1 MVCRWFSI
9 EFDQRG
15 SLIFTFTGLRAVGS
29 FLQPFCFFKFSNWR
43 KIKMTFKLKH
53 SLGKITSLLYVIFI
67 LFFSVSSQK
76 TFGQTVESDE
86 RALLNVDEGISFS
99 KDSLFLMNFRFRM
112 QNRAGFNTLDG
123 DDIRI
128 NEFEMR
134 VRRLRLR
141 FDGYILNPKF
151 QYYIQLG
158 FSKADLDLES
168 SGVAQPVRDA
178 IVYYFATKDLYFGFG
193 QSKLP
198 GNRQRVTSSG
208 NLQFADR
215 SIANGAFTLDR
226 DFGFFG
232 YFTKKTGGISL
243 FQLKGAVTTGEGR
256 NTSKTNNGL
265 AYTGRVEF
273 LPFGLFTNK
282 GDYSEGDIEFEENP
296 KLSIGMTLSRN
307 LKANRTGGQIGLPLF
322 EDRNLNSLI
331 IDGVFKH
338 RGHSVLTE
346 YFQRTSPDPITSNE
360 EGDIRYVQVG
370 QGLNVQVSKMVS
382 SNSELAVR
390 YAFVLPDQSISAFQ
404 ERIDEALLGYTYYIK
419 GHRIKLQG
427 NVGYKWLE
435 GLLRFENAGNSWTGM
450 FQVEFGI

>member
-1 MVCRWFSI
+1 MAI
-9 EFDQRG
+9 KMKM
-15 SLIFTFTGLRAVGS
+15 IFTLMSRS
-29 FLQPFCFFKFSNWR
+29 
-43 KIKMTFKLKH
+43 
-53 SLGKITSLLYVIFI
+53 GKIRAGLSVVFI
-67 LFFSVSSQK
+67 LFFSTYSRFS
-76 TFGQTVESDE
+76 FGQTVESDE

-99 KDSLFLMNFRFRM
+99 KDSLFLMNLRFRM

-123 DDIRI
+123 DDITI

-141 FDGYILNPKF
+141 FDGYILSPKF

-168 SGVAQPVRDA
+168 SDIAQPLRDA
-178 IVYYFATKDLYFGFG
+178 IVYYFARENLYFGFG

-208 NLQFADR
+208 NLQFSDR
-215 SIANGAFTLDR
+215 SIANAAFTIDR

-232 YFTKKTGGISL
+232 YYTKKTGDNSFL
-243 FQLKGAVTTGEGR
+243 LLKGAVTTGDGR
-256 NTSKTNNGL
+256 NASKNNNGL

-296 KLSIGMTLSRN
+296 KLALGLTLSRN
-307 LKANRTGGQIGLPLF
+307 LKATRTGGQIGMPLY
-322 EDRNLNSLI
+322 ENRNLNSLI
-331 IDGVFKH
+331 VDGVFKY
-338 RGHSVLTE
+338 RGNSILVE
-346 YFQRTSPDPITSNE
+346 YFQRKSPDPITSNE
-360 EGDIRYVQVG
+360 EGDIRFVQVG
-370 QGLNVQVSKMVS
+370 QGLNIQISKMVS
-382 SNSELAVR
+382 QKSEIAMR
-390 YAFVLPDQSISAFQ
+390 YSYVLPDQSISEFQ
-404 ERIDEALLGYTYYIK
+404 ERVDETLIGYTYYIN

-435 GLLRFENAGNSWTGM
+435 GFSSLENAGNSWTGM